1 MTHTVT
7 AETSALVK
15 AVGILVGECLF
26 GLFGPLMFIPLLSW
40 FEIGLPVAVMVGVV
54 CGACVGFVLADGGLH
69 LYRRGLGTGRAT
81 REVVIGERAGAH
93 L

>member
-1 MTHTVT
+1 MHEVT

-15 AVGILVGECLF
+15 AVGMLVGECLF
-26 GLFGPLMFIPLLSW
+26 GLFGPLLFIPLLSW

-54 CGACVGFVLADGGLH
+54 GGAGVGFALADGGLH
-69 LYRRGLGTGRAT
+69 LYRRGLRAD
-81 REVVIGERAGAH
+81 RSPRGLAIGEQAGAH